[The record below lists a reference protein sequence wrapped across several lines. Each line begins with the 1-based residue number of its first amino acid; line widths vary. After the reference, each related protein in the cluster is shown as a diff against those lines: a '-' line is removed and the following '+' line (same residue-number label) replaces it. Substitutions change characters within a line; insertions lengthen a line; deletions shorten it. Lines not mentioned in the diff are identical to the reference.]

1 MLCDKHLPT
10 AVIRCC
16 KTVCA
21 FIWAKGLVHKCSAD
35 NWMVIYACRTQ
46 IKSDLDEIYQEAVSK

>member
-1 MLCDKHLPT
+1 MCIHLG
-10 AVIRCC
+10 
-16 KTVCA
+16 K
-21 FIWAKGLVHKCSAD
+21 KGLVHKCSAD